1 MACPPTFSVV
11 LVAADRSI
19 VEPNEFLRQTA
30 AAAASL
36 PGADAIINLCED
48 RRNFLMV
55 FAAALTC
62 RRTVLLPPSRTQAAV
77 AELRARYPGSEIVD
91 DSFEAAAGEPG
102 LPSWEKAGG
111 DFIAAIGHTSGST
124 GTPAAHAK
132 SFRCIATSTALNAEL
147 LRAELARRGKSGRPW
162 IVATVPPQ
170 HMYGLETSVLLPLLA
185 GFGVHSAKPL
195 LPADVAAALGE
206 VPAPRI
212 LVSTPVHLRT
222 LVESDI
228 AFPEVSL
235 VVSAT
240 APLDCALANRIE
252 ARLGSLL
259 VEFFGSTETC
269 VIATRRPAHE
279 EGWRP
284 YPGVELAVVA
294 GGTRVRAPW
303 FAADQLLHDVM
314 EIRPDRSFTVVG
326 RGTDVIEVAGKRA
339 SLNDLARQLLS
350 IGGVEDAV
358 VFQPPVAASG
368 TAGRCAALVIA
379 PGLSGREI
387 ARQMRLRVD
396 AVLVPRPIVVVP
408 ALPRNE
414 VGKLPRE
421 RLIEALA
428 TASASRPRRGT

>member
-1 MACPPTFSVV
+1 MPCPPTFSVG

-19 VEPNEFLRQTA
+19 VGPSEFRRQTA

-48 RRNFLMV
+48 RRNFLLV
-55 FAAALTC
+55 FAAALLC
-62 RRTVLLPPSRTQAAV
+62 RRAVLLPPSRTPAAV

-91 DSFEAAAGEPG
+91 DTFEAAAGGPT
-102 LPSWEKAGG
+102 LPSWKEAED
-111 DFIAAIGHTSGST
+111 DFIAAVGHTSGST
-124 GTPAAHAK
+124 GMPAAHAK
-132 SFRCIATSTALNAEL
+132 SFCCLAASTALNANFL
-147 LRAELARRGKSGRPW
+147 GAELKRRGMDGRPW

-195 LPADVAAALGE
+195 LPADVAEALAE

-222 LVESDI
+222 LVESDT
-228 AFPEVSL
+228 AYPEVAL

-240 APLDCALANRIE
+240 APLDRALASRIE
-252 ARLGSLL
+252 ARLGALL

-269 VIATRRPAHE
+269 VIATRRTARE

-314 EIRPDRSFTVVG
+314 EIRHDRSFTVVG

-339 SLNDLARQLLS
+339 SLTDLARQLLS

-358 VFQPPVAASG
+358 VFQPPIAASG
-368 TAGRCAALVIA
+368 TAGRCAALVVA

-396 AVLVPRPIVVVP
+396 AVLVPRPIVVVN

-414 VGKLPRE
+414 VGKLPKE
-421 RLIEALA
+421 RLLEVLA